1 MIESCYK
8 TNNNILNDGQLI
20 VQRRII
26 GFILQGTARLLY
38 NSDQRGNDSQLI
50 LHSTIYVHFKMIS
63 SYMRYYDN
71 TFYVNSF

>member
-20 VQRRII
+20 VQRRVI

-50 LHSTIYVHFKMIS
+50 LHSNV
-63 SYMRYYDN
+63 
-71 TFYVNSF
+71 